1 MGKQMDNFNDEPQFE
16 GMTEKETRELKVILK
31 RFLKAYKE
39 NEKKGGDY
47 EWLRACYRNELP
59 GWSEEQIAQLTEET
73 LSCIKENDENLASAE
88 DAATNGKSSDKW
100 FADKVKDAAANMTVQ
115 EFGKKLAELDKA
127 LSMANSQ
134 MMRTV
139 TTKAG
144 EISLNYNLDGFIAEQ
159 HHVNT
164 FNANSALKNSDYKAE
179 VKVPRE
185 GETYGLNSFDCVV
198 RNRNTGTRRPLQQYQ
213 VKYGAD
219 AKATIHM
226 LKEGNYNNQRFLVP
240 SDQVAEV
247 QAAFPTKTVTD
258 RIEIEGVS
266 STPLTKA
273 DAKRMQLEAQETGAV
288 TPTDYNVF
296 QTKELALQIGKSA
309 GFAGLQAAAVTTGFT
324 LAANVLKGDQI
335 DSDEVVAA
343 AIETG
348 ADTGVKAAVT
358 GALKVGSEKGII
370 SLIPHGTPVRIIS
383 GLACNAIENVK
394 ILAKVAKGDL
404 TMSEGLDKMGRTATT
419 MYYGM
424 AWGAVGT
431 AIGTTALSWVP
442 VVGPFVGGAVGGM
455 VGYMAGSKFGSTVY
469 KTAKKV
475 ASKAKEVVSNAAE
488 KVKDIGRGIWD
499 GIKGFGSL
507 ILG

>member
-1 MGKQMDNFNDEPQFE
+1 MGKQMDEFNKEPQFE
-16 GMTEKETRELKVILK
+16 GLTEKEARELKAILS

-39 NEKKGGDY
+39 NGKKDRDY
-47 EWLRACYRNELP
+47 EWLKACYRSELP
-59 GWSEEQIAQLTEET
+59 GWPEERIGQLVEET
-73 LSCIKENDENLASAE
+73 IACIKENDENLASAE
-88 DAATNGKSSDKW
+88 DAAANGKSSDKW
-100 FADKVKDAAANMTVQ
+100 FTDKVKDAAANMTAQ
-115 EFGKKLAELDKA
+115 EFGKKLVEVDKA
-127 LSMANSQ
+127 LSMANAQ

-159 HHVNT
+159 YHVNT
-164 FNANSALKNSDYKAE
+164 FNANAALKNSDYIAE
-179 VKVPRE
+179 VKVPGE
-185 GETYGLNSFDCVV
+185 GETYGLNSFDCVI
-198 RNRNTGTRRPLQQYQ
+198 RNRKAGTRAPLQQYQ

-226 LKEGNYNNQRFLVP
+226 LKEGNYNNQRLLVP

-273 DAKRMQLEAQETGAV
+273 DAKRLQLEAQETGTV
-288 TPTDYNVF
+288 TPTGYNVF
-296 QTKELALQIGKSA
+296 QTKELALKIGKSA

-324 LAANVLKGDQI
+324 LAANVLKGEQI

-348 ADTGVKAAVT
+348 ADTGIKAAVT

-383 GLACNAIENVK
+383 GIACNAIENVK
-394 ILAKVAKGDL
+394 ILAKVAKGEL
-404 TMSEGLDKMGRTATT
+404 TMSEGLDKMGRTTTT

-424 AWGAVGT
+424 GWGAAGT
-431 AIGTTALSWVP
+431 AIGTVALSWVP
-442 VVGPFVGGAVGGM
+442 IVGPVVGGVVGGM
-455 VGYMAGSKFGSTVY
+455 VGYMAGSKFGCTVY
-469 KTAKKV
+469 GIAKQV
-475 ASKAKEVVSNAAE
+475 ASKAKEVVSNATE

-499 GIKGFGSL
+499 GIKSFGSL
-507 ILG
+507 IFG